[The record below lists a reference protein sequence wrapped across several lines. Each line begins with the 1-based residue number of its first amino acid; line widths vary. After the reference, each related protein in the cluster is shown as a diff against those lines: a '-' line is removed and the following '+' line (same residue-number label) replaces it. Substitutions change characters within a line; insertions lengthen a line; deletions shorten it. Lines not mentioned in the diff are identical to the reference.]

1 VAKTKKEA
9 IINTA
14 LNLFVENGID
24 ATSIRAIAKG
34 ADTAEGNIYRHF
46 ESKDELAREI
56 FLTCANH
63 FRKALQDAVKDLND
77 PEKQIKIM
85 VRTFFEFS
93 VSKRKEFAYLLV
105 VPHREEIIT
114 EKILEKPLPKDIF
127 ADIITNGIEQGVF
140 HPIDPMLAVAWFV
153 GMVQRA
159 FTFKKKGMTTLSHD
173 EVAEQTVE
181 AALRTIKK

>member
-14 LNLFVENGID
+14 LKLFVENGID
-24 ATSIRAIAKG
+24 ATSVRAIAQG

-56 FLTCANH
+56 FLTCTNH
-63 FRKALQDAVKDLND
+63 FRAALQDAVKDLND
-77 PEKQIKIM
+77 PEEQIKTM

-105 VPHREEIIT
+105 VPHRKEIIT
-114 EKILEKPLPKDIF
+114 DEILKKPLPKDVF
-127 ADIITNGIEQGVF
+127 EDIITDGINKGLF
-140 HPIDPMLAVAWFV
+140 RPIDPTLAVAWFV

-159 FTFKKKGMTTLSHD
+159 FTFMEKGMTSLSH
-173 EVAEQTVE
+173 EKVAEQTVE
-181 AALRTIKK
+181 AALRAIKK